1 MRAVQATPPGKAP
14 DRPAWAGVW
23 RATLR
28 RLAVASGWPARR
40 IRARRW
46 PGVLVL
52 SYHAIKPTGP
62 GAPSMAFAGLHVTA
76 AQFDAHC
83 RVLATLC
90 HPVSL
95 ADWRAHRETGQQLP
109 ARSVLVTFDDGYR
122 SVLTE
127 ALPVLERHGVP
138 AVVFAC
144 TGAIAAGERFWYD
157 AVAARDGEAAVE
169 RLKADD
175 HASWQ
180 AAVDASRMP
189 AHEGDP
195 HAPLSVKELQRLAA
209 HPLIELGAHS
219 VNHPILARAP
229 SDVQRAEI
237 RDSQAAVASWTGR
250 PVTAFAYP
258 NGREGVDFD
267 AVTMRHLSEAG
278 ITDAFT
284 TTPSLAS
291 GDGDR
296 LRIPRLVVVDGWT
309 KDALV
314 WRLLRLT
321 AA

>member
-1 MRAVQATPPGKAP
+1 MTGVMRAG
-14 DRPAWAGVW
+14 
-23 RATLR
+23 LR

-40 IRARRW
+40 IRTRRL

-52 SYHAIKPTGP
+52 SYHAIKPAGP
-62 GAPSMAFAGLHVTA
+62 GAPSMVFAGLHVTA
-76 AQFDAHC
+76 AQFEAHC

-90 HPVSL
+90 HPISL
-95 ADWRAHRETGQQLP
+95 TDWRAHRETGRPLP
-109 ARSVLVTFDDGYR
+109 ARPVLVTFDDGYR

-127 ALPVLERHGVP
+127 ALPVLERHAVP
-138 AVVFAC
+138 AAVFAC
-144 TGAIAAGERFWYD
+144 TGPIAMEERFWYD

-169 RLKADD
+169 GLKAAD
-175 HASWQ
+175 HAAWQ

-189 AHEGDP
+189 AHAGDP
-195 HAPLSVKELQRLAA
+195 HAPLSVEEVQRLAA

-219 VNHPILARAP
+219 VHHPILARA
-229 SDVQRAEI
+229 SHDVQRAEI
-237 RDSQAAVASWTGR
+237 RESQAAVASWTGR

-267 AVTMRHLSEAG
+267 VVTMRHLSEAG

-284 TTPSLAS
+284 TTPSLAAP
-291 GDGDR
+291 DGDR

-309 KDALV
+309 EDALV

-321 AA
+321 VA

>member
-1 MRAVQATPPGKAP
+1 MTGVIRAG
-14 DRPAWAGVW
+14 
-23 RATLR
+23 LR

-52 SYHAIKPTGP
+52 SYHAIKPAGP
-62 GAPSMAFAGLHVTA
+62 GAASMAFAGLHVTA

-90 HPVSL
+90 QPVSL
-95 ADWRAHRETGQQLP
+95 ADWRAHHDTGRQLP
-109 ARSVLVTFDDGYR
+109 ARPVLVTFDDGYR

-127 ALPVLERHGVP
+127 ALPVLERYGVP
-138 AVVFAC
+138 AAVFAC
-144 TGAIAAGERFWYD
+144 TGPIAAGERFWYD

-169 RLKADD
+169 RLKDD
-175 HASWQ
+175 SHAAWQ
-180 AAVDASRMP
+180 AATDASRVR
-189 AHEGDP
+189 ADDRDP
-195 HAPLSVKELQRLAA
+195 HAPLSVEELRRLAA
-209 HPLIELGAHS
+209 HPLIEIGAHS
-219 VNHPILARAP
+219 VHHPILARTS
-229 SDVQRAEI
+229 SDVQRSEI
-237 RDSQAAVASWTGR
+237 RDSQAAIASWTGR

-267 AVTMRHLSEAG
+267 AVAMRHLSEAG

-284 TTPSLAS
+284 TTPSLAARH
-291 GDGDR
+291 GDR

-309 KDALV
+309 EDALV